1 MHIVIEA
8 VLSLMHCFHPLA
20 PCRFPARYQ
29 CSTLILSSWSVLEKQ
44 SKTTCLN
51 QPAEQTQFVF
61 HFIYQFILFLFFCVF
76 QADRGEYEA
85 NAKRV
90 KRKGGG
96 GEGGAQKNAQQTL
109 SFWLRTEAAQCSCAV
124 MSLLI
129 SHKLMGLLKGTNCKE
144 HRMAFS
150 RLENNLGAFH

>member
-61 HFIYQFILFLFFCVF
+61 HFIYLFIFVVF
-76 QADRGEYEA
+76 YVFRAAEGSTRRTRSVS
-85 NAKRV
+85 NS
-90 KRKGGG
+90 GGG
-96 GEGGAQKNAQQTL
+96 VGRAERKKNAQQTL

-150 RLENNLGAFH
+150 RLENNLGAYH